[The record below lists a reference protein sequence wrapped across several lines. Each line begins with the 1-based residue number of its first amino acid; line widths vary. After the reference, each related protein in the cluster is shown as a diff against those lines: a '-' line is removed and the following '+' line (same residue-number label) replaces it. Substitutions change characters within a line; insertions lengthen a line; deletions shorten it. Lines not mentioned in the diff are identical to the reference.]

1 MRATPKPDLPP
12 VGRHSQKGRPV
23 SIQTTAEGG
32 AVTKYAAGA
41 TYFGSGTAVIFGMS
55 TNELAAVGGVFVGLA
70 GLAINMFF
78 NWKRDRREQREHEA
92 RMKALG

>member
-1 MRATPKPDLPP
+1 M
-12 VGRHSQKGRPV
+12 
-23 SIQTTAEGG
+23 
-32 AVTKYAAGA
+32 TKYAAGA

-92 RMKALG
+92 RMKALGWTPSGMCSKVARPASVMAWK